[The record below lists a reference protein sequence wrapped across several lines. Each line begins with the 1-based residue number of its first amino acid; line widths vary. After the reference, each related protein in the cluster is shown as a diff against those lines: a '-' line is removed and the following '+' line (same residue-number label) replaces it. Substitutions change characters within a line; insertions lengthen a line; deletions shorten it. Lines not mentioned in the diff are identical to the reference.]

1 MENRDDY
8 LLSLALSLYLQGN
21 MEIFKEDS
29 EKIEN
34 KGVLFKDFVRQHLK
48 KENELE
54 NEIKQLKSRIKSTS
68 TPMYNRM
75 YELFVQ
81 MRNYIHISVDADG
94 YKLSIDNFPMS
105 NDDADFIERQI
116 MSADFNTHNKLEL
129 GSLKDAGIYYIDSK
143 NNNKIYDKNKLFAS
157 QPNYG
162 YFSVNDP
169 TKLTSIFD
177 Y

>member
-1 MENRDDY
+1 MKNNDD
-8 LLSLALSLYLQGN
+8 LLTSLALGIYINS
-21 MEIFKEDS
+21 MEIFKEDN

-81 MRNYIHISVDADG
+81 MRNYIHISVDSDG

-129 GSLKDAGIYYIDSK
+129 GSLKDAGIYYVDS
-143 NNNKIYDKNKLFAS
+143 NNKIYDKNKLYS
-157 QPNYG
+157 SPWDILTY
-162 YFSVNDP
+162 DP

>member
-1 MENRDDY
+1 MENHDDY
-8 LLSLALSLYLQGN
+8 LFSLALCLYINSN
-21 MEIFKEDS
+21 MEIFKEDN

-48 KENELE
+48 RENELE
-54 NEIKQLKSRIKSTS
+54 NEIKQLKSRIKSSS

-81 MRNYIHISVDADG
+81 MRNYIHISVDSDG
-94 YKLSIDNFPMS
+94 FKLSIDNFPMS
-105 NDDADFIERQI
+105 SDDADFIERQI
-116 MSADFNTHNKLEL
+116 MSADFQQHNKEEL
-129 GSLKDAGIYYIDSK
+129 ASF
-143 NNNKIYDKNKLFAS
+143 NNISIYDKNKLFKT

-162 YFSVNDP
+162 YFVKTDS
-169 TKLTSIFD
+169 TRLTDIMKNI

>member
-1 MENRDDY
+1 MGDHND
-8 LLSLALSLYLQGN
+8 LLFSLALDLYINSN
-21 MEIFKEDS
+21 MGIEENG
-29 EKIEN
+29 KIDT

-81 MRNYIHISVDADG
+81 MRNYIHISVDSDG
-94 YKLSIDNFPMS
+94 YKLSIDNFPIS
-105 NDDADFIERQI
+105 SDDADFIERQI
-116 MSADFNTHNKLEL
+116 MSADFTAHNKLEL
-129 GSLKDAGIYYIDSK
+129 GSLKSAGIYHVDP
-143 NNNKIYDKNKLFAS
+143 
-157 QPNYG
+157 QNYG
-162 YFSVNDP
+162 YFSVDDP

>member
-1 MENRDDY
+1 MENHDD
-8 LLSLALSLYLQGN
+8 LLTSLALGLYIN
-21 MEIFKEDS
+21 STMEIFKEDN
-29 EKIEN
+29 EKIES

-54 NEIKQLKSRIKSTS
+54 NEIKQLKSRIKSSS

-81 MRNYIHISVDADG
+81 MRNYIHISVDSDG

-116 MSADFNTHNKLEL
+116 MSADFQQHNKEEL
-129 GSLKDAGIYYIDSK
+129 ANF
-143 NNNKIYDKNKLFAS
+143 NNISIYDKNKLFETK
-157 QPNYG
+157 PNYG
-162 YFSVNDP
+162 YFVKTDS
-169 TKLTSIFD
+169 TRLTDILTNI

>member
-1 MENRDDY
+1 MEDHND
-8 LLSLALSLYLQGN
+8 LLTSLALSLYLQSK
-21 MEIFKEDS
+21 MEIFKEDN
-29 EKIEN
+29 EKIES

-81 MRNYIHISVDADG
+81 MRNYIHISVDSDG

-129 GSLKDAGIYYIDSK
+129 GSLKDAGIYYVDS
-143 NNNKIYDKNKLFAS
+143 NNNKIYDKNKLFS
-157 QPNYG
+157 SPQNYG

>member
-1 MENRDDY
+1 MENHNDY
-8 LLSLALSLYLQGN
+8 LFSLALSLYLQDK
-21 MEIFKEDS
+21 MEIFKEDN
-29 EKIEN
+29 EKIES

-81 MRNYIHISVDADG
+81 MRNYIHISVDSDG

-116 MSADFNTHNKLEL
+116 ISADFNTHNKLEL

-143 NNNKIYDKNKLFAS
+143 NNNKIDKNKLLAS
-157 QPNYG
+157 HPNYG

>member
-1 MENRDDY
+1 MGIGEN
-8 LLSLALSLYLQGN
+8 GK
-21 MEIFKEDS
+21 IDS
-29 EKIEN
+29 

-81 MRNYIHISVDADG
+81 MRNYIHISVDSDG

-116 MSADFNTHNKLEL
+116 MSADFTAHNKLEL
-129 GSLKDAGIYYIDSK
+129 GSLKDAGIYYVDSD
-143 NNNKIYDKNKLFAS
+143 NNKIYDKNKLFS
-157 QPNYG
+157 SVQKYG
-162 YFSVNDP
+162 YFTVDDKSR
-169 TKLTSIFD
+169 LTDIFG

>member
-1 MENRDDY
+1 MEDHND
-8 LLSLALSLYLQGN
+8 LLTSLALGLYIKFNKSNMGIEENGN
-21 MEIFKEDS
+21 IDS
-29 EKIEN
+29 

-81 MRNYIHISVDADG
+81 MRNYIHISVDSDG

-116 MSADFNTHNKLEL
+116 MSADFNAHNKLEL
-129 GSLKDAGIYYIDSK
+129 GSLKDEGIYYVDS
-143 NNNKIYDKNKLFAS
+143 NNNKIYDKNKLFS
-157 QPNYG
+157 SPGQYG
-162 YFSVNDP
+162 YIDVDKSRLSD
-169 TKLTSIFD
+169 IFG